1 MSALLR
7 PFTIVRG
14 PMQNGSHQ
22 ASWRLATTPLLAL
35 LVACSAQVGL
45 RPGSTRMDA
54 NGHPVDANGNPVDA
68 NGNPIASATGGAGN
82 TNTPGG
88 TGGTTMVD
96 PVTGLPVPVTAP
108 PDPTGAPGVG
118 FFTPR
123 FSRLSYRQWVNATK
137 DLLMLPDLS
146 GLETRITKDAL
157 ANFDNE
163 ASKLIVTPTLR
174 ADYQAAAE
182 QLSARVAGDPVALAR
197 LIPANAPADL
207 AGKEQAFI
215 TTFGTRAYRRP
226 LEASELGEA
235 SKLFEQAPTLMPGK
249 DPFLGGAELTMQF
262 FLQSPYYLYRS
273 ELSTAQVGLVIPLN
287 DYEVASKLAFSLSN
301 TMPDDALFSSAAS
314 GGLKSRDVVLAQAQ
328 RLLSTPA
335 AGATLDSFHSQLLR
349 LGGLDT
355 LAKDDVLF
363 PGFTPAVA
371 ASLGPE
377 SLAFMRWAFT
387 EGHGMKDVLT
397 LPVTFANSA
406 IAGVYG
412 LQGTFTN
419 DLVKVDLKPTERAG
433 LLTRLGFLAANASR
447 TNPSPI
453 RRGAFINERI
463 FCKMLPPPA
472 PGATPL
478 PPTNGTETSTNRQ
491 RVEAHTSVCGAA
503 CHTAIINPPGFAFE
517 NYDAIGGYR
526 TMDNGSPVNSVDSY
540 EFTAGMKQ
548 PFNGPIEFSTF
559 AADNADA
566 HHCIAQQWMSYLYA
580 RSPAPEDAALRA
592 YLGEKSKVGALA
604 IKDIV
609 LALVNHDA
617 FLTRIPGG
625 Q

>member
-1 MSALLR
+1 
-7 PFTIVRG
+7 
-14 PMQNGSHQ
+14 MQNRSHQ
-22 ASWRLATTPLLAL
+22 AIWRLATTPLLAL
-35 LVACSAQVGL
+35 LVACSAQVGS
-45 RPGSTRMDA
+45 RPGSPR
-54 NGHPVDANGNPVDA
+54 VDA
-68 NGNPIASATGGAGN
+68 NGNPIDVNGKPIAGGTGGAGN
-82 TNTPGG
+82 MNTPGG
-88 TGGTTMVD
+88 TGGVTMVD
-96 PVTGLPVPVTAP
+96 PVTGMPIEVPPP

-123 FSRLSYRQWVNATK
+123 FSRLSYRQWVSATR
-137 DLLMLPDLS
+137 DLLMLPNLS
-146 GLETRITKDAL
+146 GLEKRITKDAL

-182 QLSARVAGDPVALAR
+182 QLSAQVAADPAALAR
-197 LIPANAPADL
+197 LMPANAPADL

-226 LEASELGEA
+226 LEVSELAEA
-235 SKLFEQAPTLMPGK
+235 SKLFERAPTLMPGK
-249 DPFLGGAELTMQF
+249 DPFLGGVELTMQL
-262 FLQSPYYLYRS
+262 FLQSPHYLYRS
-273 ELSTAQVGLVIPLN
+273 ELSTAQVGMAIPLN
-287 DYEVASKLAFSLSN
+287 DYEVASKLAFSLTNS
-301 TMPDDALFSSAAS
+301 MPDDTLFSLAAS
-314 GGLKSRDVVLAQAQ
+314 GGLKNRDAVLAQAQ
-328 RLLSTPA
+328 RLLATPA
-335 AGATLDSFHSQLLR
+335 AGTTLDSFHSQLLR
-349 LGGLDT
+349 IGGLDT
-355 LAKDDVLF
+355 LAKDNVLF
-363 PGFTPAVA
+363 PVFTPAVA

-419 DLVKVDLKPTERAG
+419 ELVKIDLKPTERAG

-463 FCKMLPPPA
+463 FCKALPPLP

-478 PPTNGTETSTNRQ
+478 PPTNNAETTTNRQ

-526 TMDNGSPVNSVDSY
+526 ATDNGSPVNATDTY

-566 HHCIAQQWMSYLYA
+566 HNCIAQQWMSYLYA
-580 RSPAPEDAALRA
+580 RSPAPEDVALRA
-592 YLGEKSKVGALA
+592 YLGAKSKNSTLA